1 MVTFT
6 IITPSY
12 NHAEFIRQT
21 IDSVLSQNYPR
32 LEYWVFDGGST
43 DDTLKILKSYGKR
56 INWISE
62 PDGGQAD
69 AINKG
74 LMKAKGDI
82 VAWLN
87 SDDYYEPGTLSKVA
101 DYFAK
106 HPEIDFIYGDMNFVD
121 RDGNNPK
128 VCDYLSDFSLPRLL
142 KYCYICQPS
151 VFFRRSVIDQVGL
164 LNTEYSYAFD
174 YDYWLRIARLLTGKI
189 IRVHLGVLSNLRTY
203 KTRKTEAGL
212 VPMRREV
219 IKLMLSHG
227 YWYAPAILESIY
239 LILNNKLYNR

>member
-6 IITPSY
+6 ILTPSY

-32 LEYWVFDGGST
+32 LKYWIMDGGST
-43 DDTLKILKSYGKR
+43 DNTLSILKSYGQK
-56 INWISE
+56 IHWVSE
-62 PDGGQAD
+62 RDAGQAD

-74 LMKAKGDI
+74 FMKAKGDI

-87 SDDYYEPGTLSKVA
+87 SDDFYEPGTLSKVA
-101 DYFAK
+101 DYFSK

-121 RDGNNPK
+121 RFGLHPK
-128 VCDYLSDFSLPRLL
+128 PCNYLSDFSLSRLL

-151 VFFRRSVIDQVGL
+151 VFFRWSVIDRVGL

-174 YDYWLRIARLLTGKI
+174 YDYWLRTARLLPGKI
-189 IRVHLGVLSNLRTY
+189 ARVDLGVLANLRTY

-212 VPMRREV
+212 IPMRREV

-227 YWYAPAILESIY
+227 YWYAPVILESIY
-239 LILNNKLYNR
+239 LIIKRKLYNK